1 MKALTIAFGAALAL
15 AATSPVWADT
25 EVERETEETITTDDG
40 IRQREKTVET
50 ESETEE
56 RLGAAS
62 RSETR
67 RETTTRDGDEVTR
80 ERHVEEEVE
89 VDD

>member
-56 RLGAAS
+56 RLGSSS
-62 RSETR
+62 RTETR
-67 RETTTRDGDEVTR
+67 RETTTGSGGEVTR